1 MRRWRQRWSAGMG
14 RTRSAT
20 PKRWRC
26 RQTLQRRQP
35 ALCGLWRPSLALPL
49 KPSATPCWRFSAL
62 QRCLER
68 LICGFAARGRPSR
81 FLARGVTRGALAA
94 PPRHNSRAR
103 PSAKARAR
111 LVVAQLALQA
121 LQRGGGR
128 GGADVGR
135 GRRRAQALLLG
146 LGAPAQLRGGRLRA
160 LGLTGGP
167 ARGGRALGRRAA
179 PCRARFVPC
188 RVAGR
193 PGHPPC
199 FRPTASWMAP
209 QRSGLCRWSVR
220 TGHQCWPAS
229 ALARTPSPSPA
240 RGGSSPRPPTPPAA
254 LASTPCTGRTLR
266 ENRTGRGGRAGPAS
280 SAGPPARA

>member
-128 GGADVGR
+128 GGARVGR
-135 GRRRAQALLLG
+135 GRRRAEPLLLG

-160 LGLTGGP
+160 LGLARGP
-167 ARGGRALGRRAA
+167 ARGGRALGGRAA
-179 PCRARFVPC
+179 PCRAQPARFVPC

-193 PGHPPC
+193 PGHPPVC
-199 FRPTASWMAP
+199 RPTASWMAP
-209 QRSGLCRWSVR
+209 QRSGVCRGLCGQAPMLPRQR
-220 TGHQCWPAS
+220 
-229 ALARTPSPSPA
+229 ARTHALPVSSGGRQLASPA
-240 RGGSSPRPPTPPAA
+240 DPA
-254 LASTPCTGRTLR
+254 R
-266 ENRTGRGGRAGPAS
+266 RAGGHPMHR
-280 SAGPPARA
+280 PDTP